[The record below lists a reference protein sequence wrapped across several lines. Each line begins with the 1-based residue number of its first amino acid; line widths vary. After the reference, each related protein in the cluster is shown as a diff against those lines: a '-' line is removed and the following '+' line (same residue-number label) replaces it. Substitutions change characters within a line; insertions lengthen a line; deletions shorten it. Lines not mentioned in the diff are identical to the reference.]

1 LRAILARNPEDPDED
16 PYAGHCALMG
26 RRSYN
31 WQEPTMFL
39 DFLKGLARNIAHSW
53 KKDLSKGKGVA
64 EQNGMCF
71 GTAEKVVK

>member
-1 LRAILARNPEDPDED
+1 
-16 PYAGHCALMG
+16 MG

-31 WQEPTMFL
+31 WQEPIVFL
-39 DFLKGLARNIAHSW
+39 DFFREFALNIAHSW
-53 KKDLSKGKGVA
+53 KKDLSRGKGGA

>member
-1 LRAILARNPEDPDED
+1 LRAILVRNPEDPDEY
-16 PYAGHCALMG
+16 PYADHCALMG

-31 WQEPTMFL
+31 WQEPIVFL
-39 DFLKGLARNIAHSW
+39 DFFREFALNIAHSW
-53 KKDLSKGKGVA
+53 KKDLSRGKGGA